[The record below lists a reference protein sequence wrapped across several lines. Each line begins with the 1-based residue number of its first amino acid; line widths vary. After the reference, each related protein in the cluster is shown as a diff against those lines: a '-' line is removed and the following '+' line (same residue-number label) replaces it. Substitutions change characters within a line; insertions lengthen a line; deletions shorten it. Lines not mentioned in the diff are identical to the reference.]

1 MRKNKFFYGW
11 IIVFA
16 AIFLV
21 FLDGLLLYSFGVLL
35 PSIQAKFEMSKAAV
49 NSIFAIRCIVFA
61 FSMIIFGKLIDKHRP
76 EKVIFLGGLIT
87 AVGLFLTA
95 YSDTKLTLFLNYGV
109 LTGLGD
115 GAFYVPA
122 VAVVQR
128 WFNKRRDFAVGLV
141 TAGVPISGL
150 IINPLSAWILSVSSL
165 ETTLISLA
173 GITLIFL
180 LPAFLMKQD
189 PKEMGLLP
197 YGGPFPKSDD
207 AESNNWETKEATK
220 TSAFIIL
227 YALLF
232 LGMLSFLIVVTLQFD
247 YAISNNLNLLAS
259 SIAPASIAA
268 GSFCGRLVTGYIAD
282 FINRN
287 KILFAVFLG
296 QGLSVLILLNGNS
309 LLHYCLFGFFFGF
322 SYGGWIPIFPSLLKD
337 FFGKKHVGQI
347 FGVFGTGFSISAIIG
362 PPLAGYLVDEFN
374 TYHYGFYICIL
385 ACLIAA
391 MLALLIKKP
400 IKA

>member
-141 TAGVPISGL
+141 
-150 IINPLSAWILSVSSL
+150 
-165 ETTLISLA
+165 
-173 GITLIFL
+173 
-180 LPAFLMKQD
+180 
-189 PKEMGLLP
+189 
-197 YGGPFPKSDD
+197 
-207 AESNNWETKEATK
+207 
-220 TSAFIIL
+220 
-227 YALLF
+227 
-232 LGMLSFLIVVTLQFD
+232 
-247 YAISNNLNLLAS
+247 NL
-259 SIAPASIAA
+259 
-268 GSFCGRLVTGYIAD
+268 
-282 FINRN
+282 
-287 KILFAVFLG
+287 
-296 QGLSVLILLNGNS
+296 
-309 LLHYCLFGFFFGF
+309 
-322 SYGGWIPIFPSLLKD
+322 
-337 FFGKKHVGQI
+337 
-347 FGVFGTGFSISAIIG
+347 
-362 PPLAGYLVDEFN
+362 
-374 TYHYGFYICIL
+374 
-385 ACLIAA
+385 
-391 MLALLIKKP
+391 
-400 IKA
+400 